1 MSTLSLEKV
10 LVHIA
15 FQVEIWQC
23 ISIFKMYLP
32 SDFGLPGDSAVRNL
46 PANARDIALIP
57 GSGRS
62 LGGGNGN
69 PLQYSCLGNPMDR
82 GAWRATVHGVT
93 KSWTHRETELTHAR
107 RWMAHALKLPHSLKA
122 FSKALFLGKVREGC
136 S

>member
-46 PANARDIALIP
+46 PANAGDVGLIP
-57 GSGRS
+57 GSGRP
-62 LGGGNGN
+62 LGGGIGN
-69 PLQYSCLGNPMDR
+69 PLQYSCPSNPVNR
-82 GAWRATVHGVT
+82 GVCWAIVHRVAESDT
-93 KSWTHRETELTHAR
+93 I
-107 RWMAHALKLPHSLKA
+107 
-122 FSKALFLGKVREGC
+122 
-136 S
+136 